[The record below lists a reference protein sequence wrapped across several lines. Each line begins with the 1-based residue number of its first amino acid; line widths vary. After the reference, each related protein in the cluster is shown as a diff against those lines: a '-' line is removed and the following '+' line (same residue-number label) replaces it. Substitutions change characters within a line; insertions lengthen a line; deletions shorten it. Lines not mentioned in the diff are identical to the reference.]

1 MIIMRPYRRRILC
14 NNGMRTI
21 DLDCDYLENR
31 DVEIYCGERF
41 ICPGFCPDNHRYIS
55 VDTHNYNNRS
65 IFNRVEMTQRYIGL
79 KKLVR

>member
-41 ICPGFCPDNHRYIS
+41 ICPDNHRHIS
-55 VDTHNYNNRS
+55 DDTHKYSKS
-65 IFNRVEMTQRYIGL
+65 IFNRTEMTRRYIGL
-79 KKLVR
+79 RKLVR